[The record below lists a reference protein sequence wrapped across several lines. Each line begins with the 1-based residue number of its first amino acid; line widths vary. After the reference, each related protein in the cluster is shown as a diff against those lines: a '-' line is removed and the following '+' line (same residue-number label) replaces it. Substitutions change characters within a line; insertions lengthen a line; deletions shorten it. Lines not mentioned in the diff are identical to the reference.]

1 MTASDHATAS
11 GTRLRVEVVYALA
24 DRQVVI
30 ATVCLPGATVEDA
43 IRACGMLA
51 RFAEIDLG
59 RNPVGIYGERV
70 ALNASVADGDRIEIY
85 RPLVVDPKTA
95 RRARSRGRHA

>member
-1 MTASDHATAS
+1 MLS
-11 GTRLRVEVVYALA
+11 GTALRVEVAYVLP

-30 ATVCLPGATVEDA
+30 ATVCSPGATVEDA
-43 IRACGMLA
+43 IRACGIIA

-70 ALNASVADGDRIEIY
+70 TLNAPVADGDRIEIY
-85 RPLVVDPKTA
+85 RPLVADPKTA
-95 RRARSRGRHA
+95 RRARRGGGAPDGSL